1 VSKTSVSFEKSLDEM
16 KKLINTTL
24 ANIFELINRRDTS
37 NKNTLD
43 ELNISFEST
52 KSKQILVSDE
62 DLLKTNKNFL
72 KLKLDAPKVRVVSV
86 NQKTTAY
93 NFNDLITQYIKKT
106 RTSLSDLNDLIQ
118 KKSQLQLINN
128 DLSYESLTKN
138 SQVLIKES
146 NDLHK
151 SIENKIN
158 NLKNLNKELADN
170 QFQENKYDSDI
181 QSAKNR
187 VDDNFIKLKETKIKV
202 DEMTNKIDKYSSDS
216 AIKVKKVENDLSGFN
231 LKNEVLYSLKFKF
244 NKIKTKMPLSS

>member
-1 VSKTSVSFEKSLDEM
+1 M

-62 DLLKTNKNFL
+62 DLLNKNFL
-72 KLKLDAPKVRVVSV
+72 KLKLDAPKVRVVSI

>member
-1 VSKTSVSFEKSLDEM
+1 M
-16 KKLINTTL
+16 
-24 ANIFELINRRDTS
+24 
-37 NKNTLD
+37 
-43 ELNISFEST
+43 
-52 KSKQILVSDE
+52 
-62 DLLKTNKNFL
+62 
-72 KLKLDAPKVRVVSV
+72 
-86 NQKTTAY
+86 
-93 NFNDLITQYIKKT
+93 
-106 RTSLSDLNDLIQ
+106 
-118 KKSQLQLINN
+118 INN

-244 NKIKTKMPLSS
+244 NKIKTKMSLSS